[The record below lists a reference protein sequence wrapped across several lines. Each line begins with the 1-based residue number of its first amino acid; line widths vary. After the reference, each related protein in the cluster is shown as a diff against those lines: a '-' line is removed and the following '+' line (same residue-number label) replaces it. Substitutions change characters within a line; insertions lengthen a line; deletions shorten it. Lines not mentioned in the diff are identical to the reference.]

1 MEYIIYDRKN
11 RILVCSTE
19 HLGQAVRTIT
29 RYLSVRDDVNWKDLY
44 PLELVHSVDRRSV
57 QCWKA
62 IYKAHEYHET
72 IDIIMNHGI
81 WKLEE

>member
-29 RYLSVRDDVNWKDLY
+29 RYLAFRDDVTWKDLY
-44 PLELVHSVDRRSV
+44 PLEIVHSVDRRSV

-62 IYKAHEYHET
+62 IYTAHEYHET
-72 IDIIMNHGI
+72 M
-81 WKLEE
+81 EELYRKA